1 MNHIGNPSLPVVTRS
16 VAFRDFVVFQVKLAL
31 DGVKD
36 ALLMSLSVIAIV
48 IDLVAGGGRRP
59 RRFYAVIRL
68 CSRFDRWLRLHST
81 KGFAETGELLWP
93 DQPGS
98 AAEFHE
104 RRMLGSDADTLI
116 ERVEDL
122 ARRESK
128 SAERWL
134 DDMIERQGRAGGR
147 TRKVP
152 GRETTDYDRDLDDFD
167 RDLRSRGR

>member
-1 MNHIGNPSLPVVTRS
+1 MNHPGNPSLPVVTRS

-36 ALLMSLSVIAIV
+36 AVLMSLSVIAIV
-48 IDLVAGGGRRP
+48 IDMIAGGGRRP

-93 DQPGS
+93 DQPGTG
-98 AAEFHE
+98 AGIGE

-134 DDMIERQGRAGGR
+134 DDMIERQRRAGGR
-147 TRKVP
+147 MREAP
-152 GRETTDYDRDLDDFD
+152 GRETTDYDRDLEDFD

>member
-1 MNHIGNPSLPVVTRS
+1 IQA
-16 VAFRDFVVFQVKLAL
+16 VASPGITLILEPACT
-31 DGVKD
+31 
-36 ALLMSLSVIAIV
+36 
-48 IDLVAGGGRRP
+48 
-59 RRFYAVIRL
+59 L

-93 DQPGS
+93 DRPGTG
-98 AAEFHE
+98 AGIGE

-134 DDMIERQGRAGGR
+134 DDMIERQRRAGGR
-147 TRKVP
+147 MHEAP
-152 GRETTDYDRDLDDFD
+152 GRQTTDYDRDLEDFD